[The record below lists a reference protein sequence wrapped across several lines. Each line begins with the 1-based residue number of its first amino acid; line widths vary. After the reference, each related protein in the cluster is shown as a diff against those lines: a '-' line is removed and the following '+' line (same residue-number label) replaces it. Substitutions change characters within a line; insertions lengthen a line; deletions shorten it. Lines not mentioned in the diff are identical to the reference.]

1 MPDHGPLRPF
11 ASIHMLNHS
20 VYYRPLMVTF
30 SDSALDRTFAALAHP
45 TRRAIL
51 TRLATDGSASVTE
64 LAEPFAVSLMAISK
78 HLKVMQEAGLI
89 RREKDGRVHRCSFDP
104 GSIDTASR
112 WIEMHRRF
120 WTEQLDSLAAYLEG
134 PGRGGGGE
142 KSPTETHETGE
153 TR

>member
-1 MPDHGPLRPF
+1 
-11 ASIHMLNHS
+11 
-20 VYYRPLMVTF
+20 MVTF
-30 SDSALDRTFAALAHP
+30 ADDALDRTFAALAHP

-51 TRLATDGSASVTE
+51 TRLATSGSASVTE
-64 LAEPFAVSLMAISK
+64 LAEPFEVSLMAISK
-78 HLKVMQEAGLI
+78 HLKVMEEAGLI

-104 GSIDTASR
+104 SSIDTASR

-134 PGRGGGGE
+134 SSTGGGGE
-142 KSPTETHETGE
+142 KSSNERGD